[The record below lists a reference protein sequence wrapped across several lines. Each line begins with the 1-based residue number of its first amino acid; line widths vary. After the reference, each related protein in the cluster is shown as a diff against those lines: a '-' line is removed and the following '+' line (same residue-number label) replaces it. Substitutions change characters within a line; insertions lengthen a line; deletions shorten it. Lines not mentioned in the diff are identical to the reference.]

1 MSLSASVRQ
10 FKRPLLPALSAPTFE
25 DYAGLSEEMRRF
37 YERNFEKTVAE
48 SEALHL
54 TDMVFIRDN
63 VSTLETAERYV
74 QVRQAGLEELKEEPM
89 LSINKTS
96 SRIALWQ
103 RKVENA
109 QLEVNL
115 LLEIIEHCKLSLL

>member
-25 DYAGLSEEMRRF
+25 DYAGLSEVMRRF

-63 VSTLETAERYV
+63 ILTLETAERYV

-89 LSINKTS
+89 LSINENFQSDSFMAKK
-96 SRIALWQ
+96 SRECAARSQ
-103 RKVENA
+103 STFGN
-109 QLEVNL
+109 
-115 LLEIIEHCKLSLL
+115 H